1 MSKYIDVYINQ
12 KSQFVS
18 TSSHKYQLSWF
29 LLNVQG
35 THATH
40 VIDEARTQLVQSHV
54 LLHIILLLLLS
65 HVCHGAYKRLKVSSS
80 SSIPCAIC
88 EP

>member
-54 LLHIILLLLLS
+54 LLHLAYIGEYHLGILVTILTQ
-65 HVCHGAYKRLKVSSS
+65 VTQ
-80 SSIPCAIC
+80 
-88 EP
+88 